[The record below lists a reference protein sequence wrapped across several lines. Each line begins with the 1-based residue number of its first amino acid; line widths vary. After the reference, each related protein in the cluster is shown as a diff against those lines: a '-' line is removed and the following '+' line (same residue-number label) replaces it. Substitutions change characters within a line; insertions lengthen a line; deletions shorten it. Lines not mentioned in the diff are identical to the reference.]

1 MLHINICHPLKIQTS
16 TCPLKKFKPLQYDLL
31 REIQFACNKCI
42 RNKRNTE
49 QKLVDFNVSTN
60 SENSSTKHQSN
71 HWISFTFQN
80 KVYVNTRTTDRKLKS
95 KTCLRSESEPF
106 YRLKNLSDV

>member
-49 QKLVDFNVSTN
+49 QKLVDFCVCTN

-80 KVYVNTRTTDRKLKS
+80 KVLILQKVNLKMN
-95 KTCLRSESEPF
+95 
-106 YRLKNLSDV
+106 LKVKCT